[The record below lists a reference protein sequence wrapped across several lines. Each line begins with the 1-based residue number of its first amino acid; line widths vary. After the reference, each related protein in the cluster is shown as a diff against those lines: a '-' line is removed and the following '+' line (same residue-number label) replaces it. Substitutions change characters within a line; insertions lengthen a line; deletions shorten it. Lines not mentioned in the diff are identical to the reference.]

1 MEYVAWTL
9 ALFAWR
15 WNRAVKTIAI
25 PWSRQTSHLAPS
37 PMKTLRQNW
46 SVCIQCRTMAMAAA
60 LVPKHFKENLSIFQI
75 QGHIVNIS
83 TLVQKMADHDLCIT
97 SIPFPSSCLPIQK

>member
-1 MEYVAWTL
+1 MTQTLVQNLILSQTRGGTVEWKKVNWTL

-15 WNRAVKTIAI
+15 WNGAGKTIAI

-46 SVCIQCRTMAMAAA
+46 SFCIQCRTMAMAAA
-60 LVPKHFKENLSIFQI
+60 LKLKKNLP
-75 QGHIVNIS
+75 V
-83 TLVQKMADHDLCIT
+83 
-97 SIPFPSSCLPIQK
+97 